1 MAKRRRNASPL
12 GAVLLIFAGG
22 ILLLNVF
29 NVLDWSI
36 WWSIVRLWPL
46 LLVAAGLELLL
57 GRSKVGALL
66 ATILVI
72 ALAAGSLW
80 LMSEGVIA
88 TGTETAQ
95 ISQPLGDATRA
106 DVSINPAV
114 GELRL
119 KAAPEAANLVEG
131 EIRHGT
137 NEDIQESYSQEGDT
151 ATYNLSTSSGSWG
164 TFAGGWDQS
173 RAWELS
179 LSPGASL
186 ALNADMAVGDNT
198 LDLTG
203 LTLEDLSAEMGV
215 GLLKV
220 TLPATGQFAAK
231 VSQGVGV
238 VEIIIPKGMAVRI
251 KTDTALAGRQMPDDL
266 VKDEEVYSSPG
277 YATAANRVEIEAGV
291 AIGLLKVRYQE

>member
-12 GAVLLIFAGG
+12 GAVILLFIGG
-22 ILLLNVF
+22 VLLLNVF
-29 NVLDWSI
+29 DVLDWSI

-46 LLVAAGLELLL
+46 LIIAAGLELLL
-57 GRSKVGALL
+57 GRWRWGSLL
-66 ATILVI
+66 STILVI
-72 ALAAGSLW
+72 ALAAGALW
-80 LMSEGVIA
+80 LLYTGVIA
-88 TGTETAQ
+88 TGLKTTQ

-106 DVSINPAV
+106 EVSIGPVV
-114 GELRL
+114 GQLRL
-119 KAAPEAANLVEG
+119 DAAPEAANLVEG
-131 EIRHGT
+131 KVRHGKS
-137 NEDIQESYSQEGDT
+137 EDIEESFSQEGDT
-151 ATYNLSTSSGSWG
+151 ATYSLGTGSGSWG
-164 TFAGGWDQS
+164 AFPGGWDQS

-186 ALNADMAVGDNT
+186 TLNADMAVGDST

-215 GLLKV
+215 GRIKV

-238 VEIIIPKGMAVRI
+238 VEIVVPKGMAVRI
-251 KTDTALAGRQMPDDL
+251 ETDTALADQQMPDDL
-266 VKDEEVYSSPG
+266 VKNEEVYSSPG
-277 YATAANRVEIEAGV
+277 YATAANRAEIEASV

>member
-12 GAVLLIFAGG
+12 GAVLLIFVGG
-22 ILLLNVF
+22 VLLLNAF
-29 NVLDWSI
+29 DVLDWSI

-46 LLVAAGLELLL
+46 LIVAAGLELLL
-57 GRSKVGALL
+57 GRWRLGALL
-66 ATILVI
+66 ATILVM

-80 LMSEGVIA
+80 LLSTGVIA
-88 TGTETAQ
+88 TGMETAQ

-106 DVSINPAV
+106 DVSIDPVV

-137 NEDIQESYSQEGDT
+137 NEDIQESFSQEGDT
-151 ATYNLSTSSGSWG
+151 ATYNLSTGSGSWG
-164 TFAGGWDQS
+164 TFPGGWDQS

-186 ALNADMAVGDNT
+186 ALSADMAVGDSA

-203 LTLEDLSAEMGV
+203 LTLDDLNAEMGV
-215 GLLKV
+215 GRLKV

-231 VSQGVGV
+231 LSQGVGV
-238 VEIIIPKGMAVRI
+238 VEIVIPEGMAVRI
-251 KTDTALAGRQMPDDL
+251 QTDTAMAGRQMPDDL

>member
-1 MAKRRRNASPL
+1 MEKRRRNASPL
-12 GAVLLIFAGG
+12 GAVLLILAGG

-57 GRSKVGALL
+57 GRSRLGALL

-72 ALAAGSLW
+72 ALAAGALW
-80 LMSEGVIA
+80 LLSAGVLA
-88 TGTETAQ
+88 TGMETAQ

-114 GELRL
+114 GELWL
-119 KAAPEAANLVEG
+119 EAAPEAANLVEG
-131 EIRHGT
+131 EIHHGA

-151 ATYNLSTSSGSWG
+151 ATYNLSTGSGSWG
-164 TFAGGWDQS
+164 AFPGGWDQS

-203 LTLEDLSAEMGV
+203 LTLEDLNAEMGV
-215 GLLKV
+215 GRLKV
-220 TLPATGQFAAK
+220 TLPATGQFTAK
-231 VSQGVGV
+231 VSQGVGL
-238 VEIIIPKGMAVRI
+238 VEIVIPKGMAVRI
-251 KTDTALAGRQMPDDL
+251 ETDTALAGRQMPDDL

-277 YATAANRVEIEAGV
+277 YSTAANRVEIEASV

>member
-12 GAVLLIFAGG
+12 GAVLLIFVGG
-22 ILLLNVF
+22 VLLLNAF
-29 NVLDWSI
+29 DVLDWSI

-46 LLVAAGLELLL
+46 LIVAAGLELLL
-57 GRSKVGALL
+57 GRWRLGALL
-66 ATILVI
+66 ATILVM

-80 LMSEGVIA
+80 LLSTGVIA
-88 TGTETAQ
+88 TGMETAQ

-106 DVSINPAV
+106 DVSIDPVV

-137 NEDIQESYSQEGDT
+137 NEDIQESFSQEGDT
-151 ATYNLSTSSGSWG
+151 ATYNLSTGSGSWG
-164 TFAGGWDQS
+164 TFPGGWDQS

-186 ALNADMAVGDNT
+186 TLSADMAVGDSA

-203 LTLEDLSAEMGV
+203 LTLDDLNAEVGV
-215 GLLKV
+215 GRLKV
-220 TLPATGQFAAK
+220 TLRATGQFAAK
-231 VSQGVGV
+231 LSQGVGV
-238 VEIIIPKGMAVRI
+238 VEIVIPAGMAVRI
-251 KTDTALAGRQMPDDL
+251 DTDTALAGRQVPDDL

-277 YATAANRVEIEAGV
+277 YATAANRVEIEASV